1 VEGQAQA
8 MARALR
14 DAGVAAADI
23 DYINAHGTSTQL
35 NDKTETA
42 AIKKVFCDLARR
54 TPVSS
59 NKSMIGHLVA
69 AAGAVEAVA
78 AVLTLRDQILPP
90 TINYRTP
97 DPECDL
103 DYVPNKARPHR
114 VNACLSNSFGLGGQ
128 NACLVL
134 RRYDV

>member
-1 VEGQAQA
+1 MA

-14 DAGVAAADI
+14 DAGVAPADI

-35 NDKTETA
+35 NDRTETA
-42 AIKKVFCDLARR
+42 AIKKVFGDQAYR

-69 AAGAVEAVA
+69 AAGAVEAIA
-78 AVLTLRDQILPP
+78 AVVTLRDQVLPP

-103 DYVPNKARPHR
+103 DYVSNEARPHR

-128 NACLVL
+128 NVGLVL
-134 RRYDV
+134 KRYQG